1 MRTKTILLITAIFF
15 SLTAKGQEKVGKL
28 DFRVGWGVS
37 LLGTGD
43 MVTVV
48 YENELNYKINNY
60 LTSSLSINLGR
71 SNYGIFETTSF
82 TQGNLN
88 IYLSPFKNRK
98 RTDFRVGTGLTEYS
112 VSDAYIYQQTFRN
125 GKLIYTEYQIETRST
140 YGLNFVIERSS
151 LITDKLLVGVKL
163 YTQPYFNGDINTGI
177 LVKMGFKI

>member
-15 SLTAKGQEKVGKL
+15 SLTAKGQGKVGKL

-71 SNYGIFETTSF
+71 STYGLFETTSF

-88 IYLSPFKNRK
+88 IYLSPFKNNK
-98 RTDFRVGTGLTEYS
+98 RTDFRIGTGLTEYS
-112 VSDAYIYQQTFRN
+112 VSDAYIYSQTLIN
-125 GKLIYTEYQIETRST
+125 GQWIYTEYQIDTRST

>member
-1 MRTKTILLITAIFF
+1 MRTKTLLIITLILF
-15 SLTAKGQEKVGKL
+15 SLPAKGQEKTSKF
-28 DFRVGWGVS
+28 DFRIGSGVS
-37 LLGTGD
+37 ILGTGD
-43 MVTVV
+43 MITLV
-48 YENELNYKINNY
+48 YENELNYKLNNY
-60 LTSSLSINLGR
+60 LTSSISINLGR
-71 SNYGIFETTSF
+71 SNYGVFETSSF

-88 IYLSPFKNRK
+88 IYLSPFKNNK